1 MSLSPANKRLIEA
14 ASKILKGG
22 VELEE
27 GKSSTGY
34 ELYHKDFSSAMAHAY
49 AHAKKKYGIEVDPEE
64 VDNKVALGPKKPNK
78 GKTNTYRLLGKD
90 GKKAFHVQVYGMDSG
105 KYELNMYKESKLKEG
120 LRHIKTSNFKA
131 ALKSFETVIKMFTP
145 GSKFNT
151 EVNMAMHDEWNREFK
166 EIYKHLIKA
175 AETWE
180 MIQAEVR
187 MVESVD
193 DMEKEYDHEMTIS
206 EEAMNELHEKGETYI
221 TETNGD
227 ETMVIKVK
235 YEGKS

>member
-1 MSLSPANKRLIEA
+1 MNLSNLNKNLIEA
-14 ASKILKGG
+14 ANKILSGDI
-22 VELEE
+22 ELKE

-49 AHAKKKYGIEVDPEE
+49 AHAKKKYGIEVDPKEI
-64 VDNKVALGPKKPNK
+64 DNKVALGPKKPSK

-120 LRHIKTSNFKA
+120 LRHVKTSNFRV
-131 ALKSFETVIKMFTP
+131 ALKTFDNLIKIFTP

-151 EVNMAMHDEWNREFK
+151 EVNMAMHDEWDREFK

-180 MIQAEVR
+180 LIQAEVR
-187 MVESVD
+187 MVENTD
-193 DMEKEYDHEMTIS
+193 DVERYYDHEMTIS
-206 EEAMNELHEKGETYI
+206 EEAMSELHEKGETYI
-221 TETNGD
+221 TETSGD

-235 YEGKS
+235 YQGKS

>member
-1 MSLSPANKRLIEA
+1 MNLSNENKNLIEA
-14 ASKILKGG
+14 ASKILSGDIEVK
-22 VELEE
+22 E

-49 AHAKKKYGIEVDPEE
+49 AHAKKKYGIEVDPKEIN
-64 VDNKVALGPKKPNK
+64 NKVALGPKKPNK

-105 KYELNMYKESKLKEG
+105 KYELNMYKESALEEG
-120 LRHIKTSNFKA
+120 LRHVKTSNFKT

-151 EVNMAMHDEWNREFK
+151 EVNMALHDQWDSEFK
-166 EIYKHLIKA
+166 EIYKYLIKA

-180 MIQAEVR
+180 LVQAEVR
-187 MVESVD
+187 MAES
-193 DMEKEYDHEMTIS
+193 KEQ
-206 EEAMNELHEKGETYI
+206 
-221 TETNGD
+221 
-227 ETMVIKVK
+227 
-235 YEGKS
+235 